1 MRLIYKY
8 MLDRHMYID
17 MPESATILS
26 AQEQH
31 GSVVLWAEVDPKA
44 DLERVHFDVITTG
57 TEMSEIVD
65 RAFID
70 TVQLQGG
77 AIILHI
83 YRLN

>member
-1 MRLIYKY
+1 MKAIFKY
-8 MLDRHMYID
+8 LLDRDKYVD
-17 MPESATILS
+17 MPKGSKVLS

-31 GSVVLWAEVDPKA
+31 GGVVLWAEVDPKA

-65 RAFID
+65 RTFID

-77 AIILHI
+77 AFILHI